1 MEKKNCSCEAEKEE
15 RRVKRGKMKK
25 KKKAL
30 VFVNEEKLEIS
41 ERSKGTKEE
50 PRKYETNHQG
60 RMLWRYNVQ
69 NYVIC
74 VSIDAIY
81 KIKGGLCGKGKHEK
95 EQRSTK

>member
-15 RRVKRGKMKK
+15 RGVKRGKMKK

-50 PRKYETNHQG
+50 PRKYETKEECYG
-60 RMLWRYNVQ
+60 SIMSKP
-69 NYVIC
+69 
-74 VSIDAIY
+74 VSVV
-81 KIKGGLCGKGKHEK
+81 LVLM
-95 EQRSTK
+95 R